1 MLFSALVLEAVFHQ
15 NSEVF
20 FLATTNHPEHGKHRR
35 QRSAGFAAAAVVGK
49 VLGTLVLI
57 GVITLT
63 WSIAKSIYGPK
74 NKK

>member
-1 MLFSALVLEAVFHQ
+1 MEYGSIFDY
-15 NSEVF
+15 
-20 FLATTNHPEHGKHRR
+20 
-35 QRSAGFAAAAVVGK
+35 
-49 VLGTLVLI
+49 TLVLI